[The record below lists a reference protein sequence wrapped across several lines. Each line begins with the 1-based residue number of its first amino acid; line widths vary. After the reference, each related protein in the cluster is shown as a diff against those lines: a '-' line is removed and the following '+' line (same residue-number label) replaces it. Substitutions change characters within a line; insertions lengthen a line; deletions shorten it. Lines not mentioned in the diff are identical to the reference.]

1 MRKFIDWFRAWR
13 GVRRVSTQLSA
24 LDRRVTTLTKARKVS
39 DRALEKHSE
48 RFEKLRDSMDKQ
60 LRVVQNELLAAR
72 GLNKQLEGALEA
84 SRQEVETLRDITVV
98 GVVAS
103 SQVLINRFD
112 ALSAVEARN
121 AVSAKIRQ
129 SEEL

>member
-1 MRKFIDWFRAWR
+1 MKKLIDWFRAWV
-13 GVRRVSTQLSA
+13 GVRRVSKQISA

-39 DRALEKHSE
+39 DRALEKSSE
-48 RFEKLRDSMDKQ
+48 RFDKLRDSMDKQ
-60 LRVVQNELLAAR
+60 LHKVRKELDAAR

-103 SQVLINRFD
+103 SRVLIDRFD
-112 ALSAVEARN
+112 ALSAVEAHRK
-121 AVSAKIRQ
+121 ASTQIRQ

>member
-1 MRKFIDWFRAWR
+1 MRKIIDWFRAYR
-13 GVRRVSTQLSA
+13 GVRRVSAQLSA
-24 LDRRVTTLTKARKVS
+24 LDRRVITLTKARKVS
-39 DRALEKHSE
+39 DRALEQHSE

-84 SRQEVETLRDITVV
+84 ARLEVETLEDITVA

-103 SQVLINRFD
+103 SRVLIDRWD
-112 ALSAVEARN
+112 AQTAVEAKRAASAQISRN
-121 AVSAKIRQ
+121 
-129 SEEL
+129 EEL